1 MENRDPKKLGA
12 SPCPKQPATGK
23 PAPATGVAGSKVTA
37 ATRRPAVIVEAALV
51 EPLAAKSLP
60 PKGPTQATIAPKK
73 VEPEAD
79 EYALTELTKN
89 DFFSDNPRLGNDA
102 KPLNATPFRQV
113 PGSNV
118 SRETVAPA
126 DAQPTIDD
134 SVTLGEMVADEA
146 PARHRRF
153 LWTAAPSW
161 LISLVVHVAMILVLA
176 AISLDPVNRVISI
189 LQASAGDTDSAIE
202 EFDLQG
208 PELDSPES
216 SVDDP
221 LAVPTPA
228 ITPAVTMPE
237 LQPPLPTDFM
247 ADIKSLDTNSM
258 TESILPSAVLNSA
271 TMAQM
276 SVSLNS
282 RSSASKSELLERF
295 GGNADSE
302 KAVAMALRWIAEHQL
317 NTGGWSFNHSVV
329 CRQQCKDPGEMTLA
343 NNGATAMALLPFLGA
358 GQTHLEGQYK
368 DTVKRGLA
376 FLITRMKVTNG
387 QLPDGSWHE
396 PGGTMYSHGLA
407 AITICEA
414 YAMTQDPDLLQ
425 PAQLSLNYLINS
437 QDPRGGGWRYNPREP
452 GDTSVVGWCLMALKS
467 GKMGNLNVPPSTFI
481 GANNFL
487 DFVSTNQGAYYGY
500 DKPTSSVE
508 GRHATTAVGLLC
520 RMYLGQPKEH
530 PGVKAGV
537 EFLVKTGPRVNDL
550 YYSYY
555 ATQVL
560 RHYGGPEW
568 EDWNKQLRDEL
579 IKQQVPEGSGHST
592 GSWYT
597 GGPHAQSGGRL
608 CATSLATMIL
618 EVYYRHMPL
627 YSEKSSDADFEI

>member
-1 MENRDPKKLGA
+1 MENRDPKKLAA
-12 SPCPKQPATGK
+12 SPNSQQAATAKPVPA
-23 PAPATGVAGSKVTA
+23 AGVAGSKPATA
-37 ATRRPAVIVEAALV
+37 PRRQAVVVEAAL
-51 EPLAAKSLP
+51 
-60 PKGPTQATIAPKK
+60 
-73 VEPEAD
+73 
-79 EYALTELTKN
+79 
-89 DFFSDNPRLGNDA
+89 LGNDA
-102 KPLNATPFRQV
+102 QPLDAIPFERVTAHDFSRAKTKPAPTRQSV
-113 PGSNV
+113 
-118 SRETVAPA
+118 
-126 DAQPTIDD
+126 DD
-134 SVTLGEMVADEA
+134 SLSPEEVVADEA
-146 PARHRRF
+146 PVRHRSF
-153 LWTAAPSW
+153 LWNAAPSW

-176 AISLDPVNRVISI
+176 AISLDPVNKVISI
-189 LQASAGDTDSAIE
+189 LQASAGSTDSAIE

-216 SVDDP
+216 SLDDP
-221 LAVPTPA
+221 LAVPESA
-228 ITPAVTMPE
+228 ITQAVTMPE
-237 LQPPLPTDFM
+237 LQPPLPTTLM

-276 SVSLNS
+276 SVALNS
-282 RSSASKSELLERF
+282 RSSASKSEMLEKF
-295 GGNADSE
+295 GGNAASE

-329 CRQQCKDPGEMTLA
+329 CRQQCKDPGDMTLA

-368 DTVKRGLA
+368 ETVKRGLA
-376 FLITRMKVTNG
+376 FLINRMKVTNG

-467 GKMGNLNVPPSTFI
+467 GKMGNLNVPASTFI

-500 DKPTSSVE
+500 DKPTSSVD

-568 EDWNKQLRDEL
+568 ENWNKQLRDEL

-627 YSEKSSDADFEI
+627 YSEKSLDEDFEI

>member
-1 MENRDPKKLGA
+1 MENRDPKKLAG
-12 SPCPKQPATGK
+12 SSNPKQAATVKPVPA
-23 PAPATGVAGSKVTA
+23 AGVAGSKPATA
-37 ATRRPAVIVEAALV
+37 PRRQAVVVEAVL
-51 EPLAAKSLP
+51 
-60 PKGPTQATIAPKK
+60 
-73 VEPEAD
+73 
-79 EYALTELTKN
+79 
-89 DFFSDNPRLGNDA
+89 LGNDA
-102 KPLNATPFRQV
+102 EPLDAIPFERVTANDSSRAKTKPAPTRQSV
-113 PGSNV
+113 
-118 SRETVAPA
+118 
-126 DAQPTIDD
+126 DD
-134 SVTLGEMVADEA
+134 SLSPEEVVADEA
-146 PARHRRF
+146 PLRHRSF

-176 AISLDPVNRVISI
+176 AISLDPVNKVISI
-189 LQASAGDTDSAIE
+189 LQASAGSTDSAIE

-216 SVDDP
+216 SLDDP
-221 LAVPTPA
+221 LAVPESA
-228 ITPAVTMPE
+228 ITQAVTMPE
-237 LQPPLPTDFM
+237 LQAPLPTNLM

-276 SVSLNS
+276 SVALNS
-282 RSSASKSELLERF
+282 RSSASKSEMLEKF
-295 GGNADSE
+295 GGNAASE

-329 CRQQCKDPGEMTLA
+329 CRQQCKDPGDMALA

-368 DTVKRGLA
+368 ETVKRGLA
-376 FLITRMKVTNG
+376 FLINRMKVTNG

-396 PGGTMYSHGLA
+396 PGGRMYSHGLA

-500 DKPTSSVE
+500 DKPTSSVD

-520 RMYLGQPKEH
+520 RMYLGQSKEH

-568 EDWNKQLRDEL
+568 ENWNEQLRDEL

-627 YSEKSSDADFEI
+627 YSEKSSDEDFEI